1 MSDVFGKISIQ
12 RHRVADMLSG
22 LDDTQWSSKS
32 LCAGWTN
39 KHVVAHLT
47 MPFTV
52 SMPKL
57 MLSMVK
63 RRFDFNRVADDFA
76 RKDAPQ
82 HSTQELTATLRA
94 NADHRFK
101 PPGLGPEA
109 PLTDIV
115 VHGLDIAVPLGL
127 DLVVD
132 DDAATTV
139 LDFLVSKKATRGFVP
154 KDRIPGLRFESTTA
168 SWTSGQGP
176 LVAGP
181 VTALIMAIT
190 GRTSA
195 LEQLSGDG
203 LAELTRRMAP

>member
-1 MSDVFGKISIQ
+1 MSDVFGKISVQ
-12 RHRVADMLSG
+12 RLRVADMLSG
-22 LDDTQWSSKS
+22 LDDTQWGAKS

-76 RKDAPQ
+76 RTAASQRSP
-82 HSTQELTATLRA
+82 QELTATLRA
-94 NADHRFK
+94 NADHRFT

-127 DLVVD
+127 DLAVDDEAVVD
-132 DDAATTV
+132 V
-139 LDFLVSKKATRGFVP
+139 LNFLVSKKATRGFVP
-154 KDRIPGLRFESTTA
+154 KDRVPDLRFESTTVA
-168 SWTSGQGP
+168 WSSGQGP

-181 VTALIMAIT
+181 ATALSLAIT

-203 LAELTRRMAP
+203 LAEFTRRVAP